1 MAVLRRNPDILS
13 YIVVRKAYTDERG
26 DFHQGETIWQGEIR
40 CDAVSNSQAKTIK
53 FPDGTKYEYSY
64 EVHLPHD
71 VREFQVGEKVRIRF
85 FDESIKEFDVQ
96 GFQRFQKQSKI
107 WV

>member
-1 MAVLRRNPDILS
+1 MAVLKRNPDTLS
-13 YIVVRKAYTDERG
+13 YLVVRKAYTDERG

-40 CDAVSNSQAKTIK
+40 CDAVCNSQAKSIK

-71 VREFQVGEKVRIRF
+71 VREFQVGEKVRIQF
-85 FDESIKEFDVQ
+85 FDESIKEFEVQ
-96 GFQRFQKQSKI
+96 GFQRFQKQAKI

>member
-1 MAVLRRNPDILS
+1 MAVLKRNPDTLS
-13 YIVVRKAYTDERG
+13 YLVVRKAYTDERG
-26 DFHQGETIWQGEIR
+26 DFHQGEAIWQGEIR

-71 VREFQVGEKVRIRF
+71 VREFQVGEKVRIQF
-85 FDESIKEFDVQ
+85 FDESIKEFEVQ
-96 GFQRFQKQSKI
+96 GFHRFQKQAKI

>member
-1 MAVLRRNPDILS
+1 MAVLKRNPDTLS
-13 YIVVRKAYTDERG
+13 YLVVRKAYTDERG

-40 CDAVSNSQAKTIK
+40 CDAVSNSQAKSIK

-71 VREFQVGEKVRIRF
+71 VREFQVGEKVRIQF
-85 FDESIKEFDVQ
+85 FDESIKEFEVQ
-96 GFQRFQKQSKI
+96 GFQRFQKQAKI

>member
-1 MAVLRRNPDILS
+1 MAVLKRNPDTLS
-13 YIVVRKAYTDERG
+13 YLVVRKAYTDERG

-40 CDAVSNSQAKTIK
+40 CDAVSNSQAKSIK

-85 FDESIKEFDVQ
+85 FDESIKEFEVQ
-96 GFQRFQKQSKI
+96 GFQRFQKQAKI

>member
-1 MAVLRRNPDILS
+1 MAVLRRNPDTLS
-13 YIVVRKAYTDERG
+13 YLVVQEAYEDERG
-26 DFHQGETIWQGEIR
+26 DYHQGETIWQGEIR

-71 VREFQVGEKVRIRF
+71 VREFQVGEKVRILF
-85 FDESIKEFDVQ
+85 FDESIKEFEVQ
-96 GFQRFQKQSKI
+96 GFQRFQKQAKI

>member
-1 MAVLRRNPDILS
+1 MAVLKRNPDTLS
-13 YIVVRKAYTDERG
+13 YLVVRKAYTDERG

-40 CDAVSNSQAKTIK
+40 CDAVSNSRAKTIK
-53 FPDGTKYEYSY
+53 FHDGTKYEYSY

-71 VREFQVGEKVRIRF
+71 VREFQVGENVRIQF
-85 FDESIKEFDVQ
+85 FDKSIKEFEVQ
-96 GFQRFQKQSKI
+96 GFQRFQKQAKI

>member
-1 MAVLRRNPDILS
+1 MAVLKRNPDTLS
-13 YIVVRKAYTDERG
+13 YLVARKAYTDERG

-40 CDAVSNSQAKTIK
+40 CDAVSNSQAKSIK

-71 VREFQVGEKVRIRF
+71 VREFQVGEKVRIQF
-85 FDESIKEFDVQ
+85 FDESIKEFEVQ
-96 GFQRFQKQSKI
+96 GFQRFQKQAKI

>member
-1 MAVLRRNPDILS
+1 MAVLRRNPDTLS
-13 YIVVRKAYTDERG
+13 YLVIRSEYTDERG
-26 DFHQGETIWQGEIR
+26 DFHQGEMIWQGEIR
-40 CDAVSNSQAKTIK
+40 CDAVSNSQAKSIK

-85 FDESIKEFDVQ
+85 FDESIKEFEVQ
-96 GFQRFQKQSKI
+96 GFQRFQKQAKI
-107 WV
+107 WL

>member
-1 MAVLRRNPDILS
+1 MAVLKRNPDTLS
-13 YIVVRKAYTDERG
+13 YLVVRKAYTDERG

-40 CDAVSNSQAKTIK
+40 CDAVSNSQAKSIK

-71 VREFQVGEKVRIRF
+71 VKEFQVGEKVKIQF
-85 FDESIKEFDVQ
+85 FDESIKEFEVQ
-96 GFQRFQKQSKI
+96 GFQRFQKQAKI
-107 WV
+107 WL

>member
-1 MAVLRRNPDILS
+1 MAVLKRNPDTLS
-13 YIVVRKAYTDERG
+13 YLVVQDAYEDENG
-26 DFHQGETIWQGEIR
+26 DFHEGTMYWEGEIR
-40 CDAVSNSQAKTIK
+40 CDAVSNSQARKITFI
-53 FPDGTKYEYSY
+53 DGTKYEYAY

-71 VREFQVGEKVRIRF
+71 VKEFAVGEKVKVVFYGGR
-85 FDESIKEFDVQ
+85 EMEFEVQ

>member
-1 MAVLRRNPDILS
+1 MAVLKRNPDTLS
-13 YIVVRKAYTDERG
+13 YLVVRKAYTDERG

-40 CDAVSNSQAKTIK
+40 CDAVSNSQAKSIK

-71 VREFQVGEKVRIRF
+71 VREFQVGEKVRIQF
-85 FDESIKEFDVQ
+85 FDESIKEFKVQ
-96 GFQRFQKQSKI
+96 GFQRFQKQAKI
-107 WV
+107 WL